1 MVVGIVDMVEA
12 LIIAVMAL
20 EDIIVTVGNI

>member
-1 MVVGIVDMVEA
+1 MVVGIVDMFEA